1 MKERKKII
9 SLMLLF
15 LGLGFLLNFVTPTFS
30 LLVRQYTYN
39 ITSQLSSAVGILV
52 GVQETPINKLAQELT
67 NYEVELNDRETIL
80 NERETSIIRE
90 EEQSKTTEK
99 YVFVSIII
107 GILVLILVMLNFYLD
122 WKRVKGKGLS
132 KIRSVVLK
140 RKK

>member
-30 LLVRQYTYN
+30 LLVRQYTHT

-67 NYEVELNDRETIL
+67 NYEVELNNRETTL
-80 NERETSIIRE
+80 NERETVIIYE
-90 EEQSKTTEK
+90 EEQSETIEK
-99 YVFVSIII
+99 YVFVAIFI
-107 GILVLILVMLNFYLD
+107 GLLVLVLVMLNFYLD
-122 WKRVKGKGLS
+122 WKRVKEKGTS
-132 KIRSVVLK
+132 KMSSIVLK
-140 RKK
+140 RKI